1 MTTYRKIFPSY
12 DWDHDVAYVNQI
24 VNYPNIVGVREAGFL
39 KNVPNEEVKK
49 NDNAIE
55 HWIQDN
61 MRGCSC
67 FILFVGEKTYQSK
80 WCLYEM
86 DLAKQMGIGRMIF
99 IWMEWLICE
108 AEAVLWGLILMLC
121 TNATHLSCRQ
131 IRIQSNSITGKGMK
145 IRMFFCGNGLKMLV
159 LGLDINQPTQS

>member
-24 VNYPNIVGVREAGFL
+24 VNYPNIVGVREAGFM

-86 DLAKQMGIGRMIF
+86 DLAKQMGIGRMIIYLDGMVDLRGRVCPLGPDPYVVHKRYASF
-99 IWMEWLICE
+99 LSPNSYTIKQYHWKRYENPY
-108 AEAVLWGLILMLC
+108 VLLWKWIEDACVRAGY
-121 TNATHLSCRQ
+121 
-131 IRIQSNSITGKGMK
+131 
-145 IRMFFCGNGLKMLV
+145 
-159 LGLDINQPTQS
+159 